1 MIFKREIEK
10 RLIAPHGKGRVTLLS
25 GPSQSGKSFLLQ
37 RFSGQEKNF
46 LLLNASITQD
56 LALIRFG
63 SNEEIKGRLRAT
75 RFLWVDEAQIMSDL
89 QTLVS
94 RILNLLPD
102 LQIILSVNS
111 LTEEL
116 NEWIGENIPQIRWL
130 KIFPLSW
137 SEFELDTGKIQAN
150 SDLENRI
157 LYGMFP
163 EVIMHPGNESNIL
176 NKIISVSVLEDI
188 FSRASI
194 RKTEIPKKL
203 LRILAINLGTEISCN
218 EMARLVEVDKNTIIH
233 YLEILENAF
242 VVFRLNSLSRNG
254 SYEVSDGRK
263 YYFYDT
269 GIRNAILKN
278 FNPPEL
284 RLDWEALWENFL
296 IAEKLK
302 SNQNNGIWADCFFW
316 RSYQQQKVEY
326 LEETSAGMNAWKF
339 KWNSVK
345 GKKFPITF
353 SNAYPGSVFEV
364 INKDNFHNF
373 LGID

>member
-1 MIFKREIEK
+1 
-10 RLIAPHGKGRVTLLS
+10 
-25 GPSQSGKSFLLQ
+25 
-37 RFSGQEKNF
+37 
-46 LLLNASITQD
+46 
-56 LALIRFG
+56 
-63 SNEEIKGRLRAT
+63 
-75 RFLWVDEAQIMSDL
+75 
-89 QTLVS
+89 
-94 RILNLLPD
+94 
-102 LQIILSVNS
+102 
-111 LTEEL
+111 
-116 NEWIGENIPQIRWL
+116 
-130 KIFPLSW
+130 
-137 SEFELDTGKIQAN
+137 
-150 SDLENRI
+150 
-157 LYGMFP
+157 
-163 EVIMHPGNESNIL
+163 MHPGNESNIL